1 MPALCFHE
9 KADCWQTLRQVK
21 PCARCQCRGPG
32 VVVQAPCDHGPVHT
46 HLLSSSWAKVK
57 LPCVSWRGKEQ
68 MSLDDDATPKST
80 QTKLLKVGESEPEKM
95 KAQQ

>member
-1 MPALCFHE
+1 
-9 KADCWQTLRQVK
+9 
-21 PCARCQCRGPG
+21 
-32 VVVQAPCDHGPVHT
+32 
-46 HLLSSSWAKVK
+46 
-57 LPCVSWRGKEQ
+57 